1 MVNAQTVA
9 MITVGRATEGRGSV
23 PATIKAWGALGGADV
38 SSDKPPGCKAW
49 GHHLSGGVD
58 GHAVHAKPVRPVS
71 HKSPSGAR

>member
-1 MVNAQTVA
+1 MWGSRPAAPLMVNAQTVA

-23 PATIKAWGALGGADV
+23 PATIKAWGALGGADA

-58 GHAVHAKPVRPVS
+58 
-71 HKSPSGAR
+71 